1 MRRGQA
7 CKRLASLGAL
17 CCLLATAGCVTSSP
31 FGLVGPD
38 GSHGS
43 KVPVEPPPRPE
54 PSIAATAATAAT
66 VSPIA
71 APPPEAPQPDAV
83 IKVNPGSAAL
93 TDEMEARLA
102 TIAHQANADARL
114 MLRLESYV
122 PDGGSPSLNLGRA
135 EQTLQVVRKRLMDLK
150 VSPRRIVLA
159 PFGGEFTTARDV
171 RRHWVEIYLIRPR
184 L

>member
-31 FGLVGPD
+31 FGLAGPD

-43 KVPVEPPPRPE
+43 KVPVEPAPPPRPE
-54 PSIAATAATAAT
+54 PSVAATAATIGPT
-66 VSPIA
+66 V
-71 APPPEAPQPDAV
+71 APPPAPQPDAV
-83 IKVNPGSAAL
+83 IKVNPGSVVL

-102 TIAHQANADARL
+102 TIARQANADARL

-159 PFGGEFTTARDV
+159 PFGGEFTTARDA